1 MAFDFAYDRNDIVAM
16 NDRYENIQ
24 KLLVLIF
31 FAALFYSLTVPV
43 SDPDFWWHLA
53 SGKWM
58 WTNGALIQ
66 GDPFTIDSNLKE
78 VSLSRDFILK
88 QYWLAQLVFYWGYLL
103 AGFKGIIFLSSFVF
117 TLMFYTTYRLMI
129 NGGVSRI
136 FALLLVYISVMV
148 VVGEFNY
155 IGTKPQMWSSLF
167 SVVIVL
173 LLEALK
179 KGRTWPSYAIPG
191 LMLVWANLHGG
202 FVLGDV
208 MILLYCIGS
217 LISRTG
223 SRRFYLVSIV
233 AVLLSGLNPNGYKAV
248 ISVPFVAT
256 LVSYLN
262 LESLQSIKSVAESI
276 NELQSIFQHAS
287 IPGIIR
293 GLPYF
298 TTIFVLSL
306 VSFLLNFRNLRRFR
320 AEHYLLYVMVFLMGL
335 SSIRFIIF
343 FTLIASFIATVN
355 LKGFWDSYVT
365 DKIRMPKKAV
375 IALLLATV
383 ALTSVKFAAAGIK
396 NSALDSDQLFV
407 SPFEKAADFMLANN
421 LKGNLFNDYNAGGYL
436 IWRVSPGIKVF
447 VDGRG
452 LYGKIFDSY
461 RVIVDNPFEANNYL
475 LGLHYFNIDMVMI
488 PGCDKVS
495 GTLIKLAAALLEDKS
510 WVLIYEDPESLI
522 FIRDIPQNADV
533 IKRLAIPK
541 FRGYRNIYALA
552 TISREG
558 HAAKMPNWKLAVA
571 VANEGVG
578 NLDEAARWIDDYLQ
592 ASPNDDYAKMIKQRI
607 VTKRQKPL

>member
-1 MAFDFAYDRNDIVAM
+1 MSDTNVK
-16 NDRYENIQ
+16 YENLQ
-24 KLLVLIF
+24 KIFVLIF
-31 FAALFYSLTVPV
+31 FATLFYSLTVPV

-58 WTNGALIQ
+58 WSNGTLVH
-66 GDPFTIDSNLKE
+66 GDPFTIDSSFKE

-88 QYWLAQLVFYWGYLL
+88 QYWLAQLVFYGSYTL
-103 AGFKGIIFLSSFVF
+103 AGFKGIIFLSSLVF
-117 TLMFYTTYRLMI
+117 TLMFYTSYRLMI
-129 NGGVSRI
+129 NEGVSRTV
-136 FALLLVYISVMV
+136 ALILVYISVMV

-167 SVVIVL
+167 SVVIIL
-173 LLEALK
+173 MLEALK
-179 KGRTWPSYAIPG
+179 KGKKWSYFATPI

-217 LISRTG
+217 LVSRSG
-223 SRRFYLVSIV
+223 SRQFYIVSIL
-233 AVLLSGLNPNGYKAV
+233 AVLLSGVNPNGFKAV
-248 ISVPFVAT
+248 VSVPFVAT

-262 LESLQSIKSVAESI
+262 IESLQSIKSVAESI

-287 IPGIIR
+287 IPGIVR

-306 VSFLLNFRNLRRFR
+306 ASFLLNIRNLRRFR

-343 FTLIASFIATVN
+343 FTLIASFIATLN
-355 LKGFWDSYVT
+355 LKSFWEKFAEGKTFIPQKFMV
-365 DKIRMPKKAV
+365 V
-375 IALLLATV
+375 ALLAV
-383 ALTSVKFAAAGIK
+383 VVLTSVKFASAGIK
-396 NSALDSDQLFV
+396 NSALDSDQLFL
-407 SPFEKAADFMLANN
+407 SPFEKAADFMKANN

-436 IWRVSPGIKVF
+436 IWRVAPEIKVF

-461 RVIVDNPFEANNYL
+461 RVIVDNPFEAKNYV
-475 LGLHYFNIDMVMI
+475 LGLHYFNIDMVMV

-495 GTLIKLAAALLEDKS
+495 GTLIKLAVALLEDDN
-510 WVLIYEDPESLI
+510 WALIYEDPESLI
-522 FIRDIPQNADV
+522 FIRNIPQNSDL
-533 IKRLAIPK
+533 IKRLTVPK
-541 FRGYRNIYALA
+541 LRGYRNIYALA
-552 TISREG
+552 SISREG

-578 NLDEAARWIDDYLQ
+578 NFVEASKWIDDYLK
-592 ASPNDDYAKMIKQRI
+592 ASPNDDYAKMVKGRI
-607 VTKRQKPL
+607 SAKLQNPPVTVK

>member
-1 MAFDFAYDRNDIVAM
+1 MLDMTN
-16 NDRYENIQ
+16 NKYELIQ
-24 KLLVLIF
+24 KILALVF
-31 FAALFYSLTVPV
+31 FSALFYSLTVPV

-58 WTNGALIQ
+58 WTNGALIH

-88 QYWLAQLVFYWGYLL
+88 QYWLAQLVFYGAYLL
-103 AGFKGIIFLSSFVF
+103 AGFKGIILLSSLVF
-117 TLMFYTTYRLMI
+117 TLMFYTCYRLMI
-129 NGGVSRI
+129 NEGVNRTL
-136 FALLLVYISVMV
+136 ALILVYISVMV

-167 SVVIVL
+167 SVVIIM

-179 KGRTWPSYAIPG
+179 KGKRWSCYATPL

-208 MILLYCIGS
+208 MIILYCIGS
-217 LISRTG
+217 LVSRTG
-223 SRRFYLVSIV
+223 SRQFYLVSIA
-233 AVLLSGLNPNGYKAV
+233 AVLVSGVNPNGFKAV
-248 ISVPFVAT
+248 VSVPFVAT

-262 LESLQSIKSVAESI
+262 IESLQSIKSVAESI

-287 IPGIIR
+287 IPGIVR

-306 VSFLLNFRNLRRFR
+306 LSFALNFSNLRRFK

-343 FTLIASFIATVN
+343 FTLIASFIATLN
-355 LKGFWDSYVT
+355 LKGFWERFGRDKLRIPMPAVT
-365 DKIRMPKKAV
+365 
-375 IALLLATV
+375 ALLLVVV
-383 ALTSVKFAAAGIK
+383 ALSSVKFAAAGMK
-396 NSALDSDQLFV
+396 NSALDSDQLFL
-407 SPFEKAADFMLANN
+407 SPFEKAADFMLVNH

-436 IWRVSPGIKVF
+436 IWRVSPEIKVF

-452 LYGKIFDSY
+452 LYGKLFDSY
-461 RVIVDNPFEANNYL
+461 RVIVDNPFEAKNYL

-495 GTLIKLAAALLEDKS
+495 GTLIKLAAALLEDEQ
-510 WVLIYEDPESLI
+510 WALIYEDPEALI
-522 FIRDIPQNADV
+522 FIRDIPKNADL
-533 IKRLAIPK
+533 IKRLGIPK

-571 VANEGVG
+571 VAYEGIG
-578 NLDEAARWIDDYLQ
+578 NLDEAARWIDDYLKM
-592 ASPNDDYAKMIKQRI
+592 SPNDDYAKTIKARI
-607 VTKRQKPL
+607 AGKRLKAR